1 MVQYGIGKP
10 DGKDEIMKN
19 LSYRHNKKLI
29 SLLTAAGLITTF
41 PAWAAPPGSGTALEG
56 VKPPAVQIPA
66 QKAPSITVEER
77 EMSVS
82 ADGQQKIPVKGFRIS
97 GESPLPESEFLNLI
111 QKEAGREITL
121 NDLNQLAA
129 RLTNHLRQQGYLVA
143 FAYIP
148 AQDIK
153 DGIVEI
159 AVIPGKYGQVKISGD
174 GHIGAERL
182 KAMLFCAKPG
192 MIITRAPL
200 ERALL
205 LINDLSGVTVKAT
218 LSPGQEAGTADLILE
233 TTDTAKTGG
242 ALYADNWG
250 NRYTGRTRYGTQIT
264 INNLSDHYGD
274 ALTLGGLTTSD
285 GINNYTFGYSAP
297 LGHDGA
303 KAEVKYSHVG
313 YTLGEEFADLGAT
326 GRAAVTSYSVSY
338 PFIRSRSFNLYGTV
352 GYDVKHLKDDIAGY
366 GSYSPRTSGLWNLG
380 LSGSFADTWLGG
392 GNNAFSLTHYRGNLD
407 INDAAARA
415 TDASTAQTSGN
426 FSKTALTYQRQQY
439 VAQNLNFNFSFTG
452 QLADK
457 NLDSSEKLYL
467 GGADGV
473 RSYPQGEASGDQ
485 GYKLT
490 GELRWRLPGL
500 SGGPNN
506 LYLNTFYDYGN
517 VMINKH
523 PYSTDDNRR
532 SLMAAGLGLL
542 WTRDRDFAIRMDYA
556 WKLGGG
562 EATGDRDKSGR
573 FWLQGVKYF

>member
-82 ADGQQKIPVKGFRIS
+82 ADGQQTIPVKGFRIS
-97 GESPLPESEFLNLI
+97 GEAPLPEGELLNLI
-111 QKEAGREITL
+111 KNEAGKEISL
-121 NDLNQLAA
+121 SDLNQLAA
-129 RLTNHLRQQGYLVA
+129 RITKHLRQQGYLVA

-148 AQDIK
+148 AQDIR

-159 AVIPGKYGQVKISGD
+159 AVVPGKYGQVKISGD

-426 FSKTALTYQRQQY
+426 FSKTVLTYQRQQY

-500 SGGPNN
+500 SSGPNN

>member
-1 MVQYGIGKP
+1 MQP
-10 DGKDEIMKN
+10 KN
-19 LSYRHNKKLI
+19 RIVNQLPKLLPLLLAV
-29 SLLTAAGLITTF
+29 SWPGLTATAF
-41 PAWAAPPGSGTALEG
+41 AAPPDSAAALEG
-56 VKPPAVQIPA
+56 TKTPAIQKTLPVHPEISVQEEQATPLPPEGDSQ
-66 QKAPSITVEER
+66 TFT
-77 EMSVS
+77 VS
-82 ADGQQKIPVKGFRIS
+82 AFRFSGSLPVSENALQSLLDGKRR
-97 GESPLPESEFLNLI
+97 GEM
-111 QKEAGREITL
+111 TL
-121 NDLNQLAA
+121 Q
-129 RLTNHLRQQGYLVA
+129 RLTALASAVTEYLRQQGYLVA

-148 AQDIK
+148 AQEIK

-250 NRYTGRTRYGTQIT
+250 NSYTGRTRYGTQIT

-303 KAEVKYSHVG
+303 KAEVKYSHIG

-407 INDAAARA
+407 INDAAART

-500 SGGPNN
+500 SSGPNN